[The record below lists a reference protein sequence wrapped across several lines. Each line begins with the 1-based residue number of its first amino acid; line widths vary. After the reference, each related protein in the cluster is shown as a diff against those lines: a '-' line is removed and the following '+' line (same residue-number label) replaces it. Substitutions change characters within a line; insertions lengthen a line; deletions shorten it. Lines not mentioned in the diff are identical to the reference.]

1 MDKKQQAIELA
12 RECGG
17 MPVFDHA
24 GGAVLVQGMDLHK
37 FATLWEI
44 YIRGIVAAEVESLDE
59 DEPHE
64 TLISMIKYGEL
75 S

>member
-1 MDKKQQAIELA
+1 VNKKQTAIEIA
-12 RECGG
+12 REAGG

-24 GGAVLVQGMDLHK
+24 GGPVQVQGMDLHK

-44 YIRGIVAAEVESLDE
+44 YIRGIVASEVKNLEE
-59 DEPHE
+59 DATYEA
-64 TLISMIKYGEL
+64 LISMIKYGDV

>member
-24 GGAVLVQGMDLHK
+24 GGAVQVQGMDLHK
-37 FATLWEI
+37 FAMLWEI
-44 YIRGIVAAEVESLDE
+44 YIRGIVAKEYGSLGVDDGPEVVLN
-59 DEPHE
+59 
-64 TLISMIKYGEL
+64 MIKYGEL